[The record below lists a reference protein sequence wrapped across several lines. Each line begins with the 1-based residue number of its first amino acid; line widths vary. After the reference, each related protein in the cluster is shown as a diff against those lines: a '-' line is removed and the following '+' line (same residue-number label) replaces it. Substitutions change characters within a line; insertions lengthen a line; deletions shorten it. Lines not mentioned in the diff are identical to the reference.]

1 MVKAAFLFVAKSLTA
16 NRAAGAA
23 CHRPGSDPDLG
34 SGPDP
39 GLDDT
44 VVHNLRILTDFNGQ
58 NRATGRQHVPIF
70 PTPCKLPDFDSGRM
84 VQVPGRGVSGPTLI
98 RLLARLTDAD
108 VSESRQ
114 PLSDRLSL
122 WLGWTDAIALSTV
135 LEGGPLAVTASA
147 KSLDS
152 AEMREYD
159 RMRAALTYAIADE
172 KAFTADVF
180 VPTQRGAA
188 RAAAVSPDEAVLD
201 YAIYRKRYQTVQ
213 QAMETNIAKL
223 RGNLRAILAAQTPD
237 RARLAMVDAILER
250 SLSLQERRL
259 LATVP
264 GLLEKHF
271 KGLRQA
277 AEKAE
282 KAAQERAAKAAEA
295 SAPDKPTSATTHST
309 LDAASDP
316 AQTDTT
322 ATTRNAAPS
331 TAKSESETHSTAPVA
346 AASPAVPTTTRAI
359 PLANV
364 RFTANRAN
372 KPVAPPVPLWLATFR
387 KDMRSVLLA
396 ELDIRLQPIEGLL
409 AALRAG

>member
-1 MVKAAFLFVAKSLTA
+1 M
-16 NRAAGAA
+16 
-23 CHRPGSDPDLG
+23 
-34 SGPDP
+34 
-39 GLDDT
+39 
-44 VVHNLRILTDFNGQ
+44 
-58 NRATGRQHVPIF
+58 PICL
-70 PTPCKLPDFDSGRM
+70 TPCKLPDFDSGRM
-84 VQVPGRGVSGPTLI
+84 VQVLRRGVSGPTLI

-135 LEGGPLAVTASA
+135 LEGGPLAVTANP

-172 KAFTADVF
+172 KAYTADVF
-180 VPTQRGAA
+180 VPTQRGAPRTA
-188 RAAAVSPDEAVLD
+188 PVSPDEALLE
-201 YAIYRKRYQTVQ
+201 YTIYRKRYQTIQ
-213 QAMETNIAKL
+213 QAMETSIAKL
-223 RGNLRAILAAQTPD
+223 RGSLRAVLAAQTPD

-271 KGLRQA
+271 KRLRQA
-277 AEKAE
+277 AQKAE
-282 KAAQERAAKAAEA
+282 KEAQERAAKAAEA
-295 SAPDKPTSATTHST
+295 ETAASAGPAADPVTNVAQADSVGSSRSEGTQSAGEPVPQTSASQAS
-309 LDAASDP
+309 AAKNIASSRF
-316 AQTDTT
+316 AAAT
-322 ATTRNAAPS
+322 ATTA
-331 TAKSESETHSTAPVA
+331 EA
-346 AASPAVPTTTRAI
+346 AATTSPAVQPTTRAV
-359 PLANV
+359 PLANT
-364 RFTANRAN
+364 RYTANRAN
-372 KPVAPPVPLWLATFR
+372 KPAAPVVPLWLSTFR

-409 AALRAG
+409 AALRAS

>member
-1 MVKAAFLFVAKSLTA
+1 M
-16 NRAAGAA
+16 
-23 CHRPGSDPDLG
+23 
-34 SGPDP
+34 
-39 GLDDT
+39 
-44 VVHNLRILTDFNGQ
+44 
-58 NRATGRQHVPIF
+58 PICL
-70 PTPCKLPDFDSGRM
+70 TPCKLPDFDSGRM
-84 VQVPGRGVSGPTLI
+84 VQVPRRGVSGPTLI

-135 LEGGPLAVTASA
+135 LEGGPLAVTANP

-172 KAFTADVF
+172 KAYTADVF
-180 VPTQRGAA
+180 VPTQRGAP
-188 RAAAVSPDEAVLD
+188 RAAPVSPDEALLE
-201 YAIYRKRYQTVQ
+201 YTIYRKRYQTIQ

-223 RGNLRAILAAQTPD
+223 RGSLRAVLAAQTPD

-264 GLLEKHF
+264 TLLEKHF
-271 KGLRQA
+271 KRLRQA
-277 AEKAE
+277 AQKAE
-282 KAAQERAAKAAEA
+282 QEAQERAAKAAEA
-295 SAPDKPTSATTHST
+295 ST
-309 LDAASDP
+309 
-316 AQTDTT
+316 
-322 ATTRNAAPS
+322 AAPAGLAADAVNNDARADS
-331 TAKSESETHSTAPVA
+331 VASSAGTQSAGASVPQASPSQASAAKNIASSRVAAATAPTAEA
-346 AASPAVPTTTRAI
+346 AATASPAVQPTTRAV
-359 PLANV
+359 PLANT
-364 RFTANRAN
+364 RYTANRAN
-372 KPVAPPVPLWLATFR
+372 KPAAPVVPLWLSTFR

-409 AALRAG
+409 AALRAS